1 MALTTV
7 NFTTSESLGT
17 LSDVTFTDAS
27 QGSDNTL
34 TIRKIYVRLANG
46 NYLLQ
51 GGNQVSTR
59 TAIDW
64 SINDIST
71 TIDLIRVSTT
81 ASVQVDWMN
90 GSTIV
95 YTKTLLQTWDL
106 YDYIFALQLIAGQT
120 AQPDIIQ
127 DQNYY
132 SNFFMFITN
141 IFNAETANTYGS
153 DIYSSQQALSK
164 NAFLMSNQSKFF

>member
-1 MALTTV
+1 
-7 NFTTSESLGT
+7 
-17 LSDVTFTDAS
+17 
-27 QGSDNTL
+27 
-34 TIRKIYVRLANG
+34 
-46 NYLLQ
+46 
-51 GGNQVSTR
+51 
-59 TAIDW
+59 
-64 SINDIST
+64 
-71 TIDLIRVSTT
+71 
-81 ASVQVDWMN
+81 MN

-106 YDYIFALQLIAGQT
+106 YDYVFALQLIAGQT
-120 AQPDIIQ
+120 AQPDMIQ

-164 NAFLMSNQSKFF
+164 NAFLISNQSKFF